1 MASFQSKLFI
11 ALLQLINKK
20 SFLSRQLK
28 SGQFNRFGSPAP
40 SLELYHTAL
49 IRQFKVN
56 KKNVFTLRPRNGNS
70 SGTHIL
76 YLHGGAY
83 VQGFVKPHWTFI
95 SKILKATS
103 CTITAPDYP
112 LAPDH
117 TYKDA
122 FAMVELLYKQLIS
135 ETDPRHLILMG
146 DSAGGGFAL
155 ALLQKL
161 RNDNIPLPERTI
173 LLCPWL
179 DITLN
184 NPDIDPIDRH
194 DPFLGRESLQ
204 QAGKLYAGGDDPA
217 HYMLSPINGPLEGLG
232 KISVFA
238 GSGEILVADTRKL
251 KSLATSKGI
260 DIDYHEYPDMI
271 HTWMLLN
278 FPESDKARQQ
288 ITDLIKSV

>member
-1 MASFQSKLFI
+1 
-11 ALLQLINKK
+11 
-20 SFLSRQLK
+20 
-28 SGQFNRFGSPAP
+28 
-40 SLELYHTAL
+40 
-49 IRQFKVN
+49 
-56 KKNVFTLRPRNGNS
+56 
-70 SGTHIL
+70 
-76 YLHGGAY
+76 
-83 VQGFVKPHWTFI
+83 
-95 SKILKATS
+95 
-103 CTITAPDYP
+103 
-112 LAPDH
+112 
-117 TYKDA
+117 
-122 FAMVELLYKQLIS
+122 MVERLYKQLIS
-135 ETDPRHLILMG
+135 ETDLRHLILMG

-204 QAGKLYAGGDDPA
+204 QAGKLYAGGDDPT

-251 KSLATSKGI
+251 KSIAASKGI
-260 DIDYHEYPDMI
+260 DIDYHEYADMI

-278 FPESDKARQQ
+278 FPESDKARRQ